1 MTRKRKFEVFP
12 SVDSLEAAKQAAY
25 QGRAAAI
32 LVAVI
37 TTAFIL
43 ISIAFGGSLGAGM
56 PQVDAW
62 AFWDVGLFVAIA
74 FGIHKLSRVAAVA
87 GLLIYLA
94 EQILMRAANPSMS
107 ASGIAVAVCFV
118 LAFVNGIRGTFAY
131 HQLRRSELTTSAQS
145 DRSV

>member
-1 MTRKRKFEVFP
+1 MTRKRKFELFA
-12 SVDSLEAAKQAAY
+12 SVDSLEAAKQTAY

-43 ISIAFGGSLGAGM
+43 ISIALGGSLGATM

-74 FGIHKLSRVAAVA
+74 IGIHKLSRVAAVA
-87 GLLIYLA
+87 GLLLYIV
-94 EQILMRAANPSMS
+94 EQIAMRAANPSMS
-107 ASGIAVAVCFV
+107 GAGVVVAVFLI
-118 LAFVNGIRGTFAY
+118 LAFVNGVRGTFAY
-131 HQLRRSELTTSAQS
+131 HRLRRLVAEQGQS
-145 DRSV
+145 DRPA